1 MSDFM
6 SKNYSGL
13 VEAYASIYK
22 QPESETTINEQ
33 VEQVDCEDVDYD
45 PEVIVGVVVEHLVSN
60 GYFNS
65 EEQAFN
71 MLPYLGDA
79 WFNSILQ
86 NIVLEESFI
95 NDVNSVLDEG
105 YDLSS
110 HTWEEL
116 YEAYIS
122 HYQNL
127 NEIAPAILA
136 APMAGPAIAA
146 GLTGLVGGAAKLYQD
161 MQRRKTD
168 PASERWLKTGSYDA
182 KPASKPVAKPAPKP
196 NVYKA
201 EVTSSENRPASSTP
215 TGKTTSGVKVTTGGG
230 GAGGGTPDPNKG
242 PKKDDRPEWMKN
254 FMKGLK
260 GEKKPPSP
268 LIQQAQQK
276 AAEIAGAAT
285 RKAAKGALGFGV
297 AGLVDQ
303 GLLGGIGG
311 KVTRDIVKFGRSI
324 GPGYEQLKREIKG
337 EPAPAPTQPEAP
349 KQKKLKFGPDGS
361 VIGLE

>member
-13 VEAYASIYK
+13 MEAYASIYK
-22 QPESETTINEQ
+22 QPESETTITEQ
-33 VEQVDCEDVDYD
+33 VEQVDCEDIDYD
-45 PEVIVGVVVEHLVSN
+45 PEVLVSVVVEHLVSN

-65 EEQAFN
+65 GEQAFN

-116 YEAYIS
+116 YEAYIG

-127 NEIAPAILA
+127 NEIAPAVLA

-146 GLTGLVGGAAKLYQD
+146 GLTGLVGGAAKLYQN
-161 MQRRKTD
+161 MQRRKPD
-168 PASERWLKTGSYDA
+168 AASERWLKTGSYE
-182 KPASKPVAKPAPKP
+182 AKPAPKP

-230 GAGGGTPDPNKG
+230 GTPDPNKE
-242 PKKDDRPEWMKN
+242 PKKDNRPEWMKS

-276 AAEIAGAAT
+276 AAEYAGAAT
-285 RKAAKGALGFGV
+285 RKVAKGALALGAG
-297 AGLVDQ
+297 GLVDQ
-303 GLLGGIGG
+303 GFLGGIGG
-311 KVTRDIVKFGRSI
+311 KITRDIVKFGRSM
-324 GPGYEQLKREIKG
+324 GPGYEQLRREIKG
-337 EPAPAPTQPEAP
+337 EPAPASKPAPTQPEAP